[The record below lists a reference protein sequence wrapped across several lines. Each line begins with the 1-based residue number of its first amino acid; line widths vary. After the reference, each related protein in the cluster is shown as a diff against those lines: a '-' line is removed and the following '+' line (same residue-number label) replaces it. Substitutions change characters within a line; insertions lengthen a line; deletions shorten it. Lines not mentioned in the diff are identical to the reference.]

1 MKRCPQCNRVET
13 DDALVFCRVDGMAL
27 VGDSSSVSGVHGP
40 VKTGPASTL
49 SEIETSI
56 LPHATD
62 AGISRSTSPTTVL
75 DAQRTR
81 PRTREMRR
89 GKSRKAIVLA
99 IACVIVVA
107 LAFSI
112 YFYRTQNSRTVI
124 DSVAVL
130 PFQNV
135 SGDPNMDYLSDGVT
149 ESIINSLSRLS
160 DLKVMARS
168 TMFRFKGRESDP
180 QKVGKELGVT
190 AVMTGRMLQ
199 RGDELL
205 VTVELVNVADGTQ
218 LWGEQYNRRSSDLA
232 TVQQQIARDI
242 SEHLRLKLSGR
253 EQQLNKGGTNDTE
266 AYQSY
271 LRGRYFWN
279 KRTADGLRKAIEQ
292 FQQAID
298 RDPNY
303 ALAYAGLADCYLL
316 LEQYAGTPA
325 SETLSKAKAAATH
338 ALRIDDSLAE
348 AHTSLGFYYSQTWQW
363 DESEKEF
370 KRAINLN
377 PNYPT
382 AHQWY
387 HSYLRAQGQFDEALV
402 EIKRARELDPLSP
415 IVSVNLATVYIR
427 KGDLDSAMAEAIRL
441 RDLEPNF
448 ALSHAPLGRVYIKLL
463 KYPEAVAAFEANVAI
478 DRSAFALSELGHAY
492 AIAGRRDEALAIL
505 QELEGKYKRRE
516 SLGQYVA
523 LVYLGFG
530 DLDQAFA
537 WLERDYLSRSGLL
550 DFLITDPLFDSI
562 RGDARYASLLRR
574 MGLES

>member
-13 DDALVFCRVDGMAL
+13 DDTLVFCRTDGTPL
-27 VGDSSSVSGVHGP
+27 VTNSSSVSGAHSP
-40 VKTGPASTL
+40 VKPGSAL

-62 AGISRSTSPTTVL
+62 AEISRSTAPSTVL
-75 DAQRTR
+75 DASRS
-81 PRTREMRR
+81 PARTRELRR
-89 GKSRKAIVLA
+89 GKSRKVIVLA

-112 YFYRTQNSRTVI
+112 YFYRTWNDRTVI

-130 PFQNV
+130 PFQNA
-135 SGDPNMDYLSDGVT
+135 SGNPNMDYLSDGVT
-149 ESIINSLSRLS
+149 ESVINSLSRLS

-180 QKVGKELGVT
+180 QKVGQELGVS

-199 RGDELL
+199 RGDEL
-205 VTVELVNVADGTQ
+205 VVNVELVNVADGTQ
-218 LWGEQYNRRSSDLA
+218 LWGEQYNRRSTDLA
-232 TVQQQIARDI
+232 SLQQQIARDI

-253 EQQLNKGGTNDTE
+253 EQQLNKGGTSDTE

-292 FQQAID
+292 FQQAIE

-303 ALAYAGLADCYLL
+303 ALAYAGLADSYLL

-325 SETLSKAKAAATH
+325 SETLPKAKVAATH
-338 ALRIDDSLAE
+338 ALRIDESLAE
-348 AHTSLGFYYSQTWQW
+348 AHTSLAFYYSQTWQW

-370 KRAINLN
+370 KRAISLN

-387 HSYLRAQGQFDEALV
+387 QSYLRAQGRFDEAMS

-415 IVSVNLATVYIR
+415 ILGVNLAIVYIR

-448 ALSHAPLGRVYIKLL
+448 PLSHAPLGKVYIKQR
-463 KYPEAVAAFEANVAI
+463 KYPEAIAAFEADVAI
-478 DRSAFALSELGHAY
+478 DRTAFALSDLGYAY
-492 AIAGRRDEALAIL
+492 AIADRREEALAIL
-505 QELEGKYKRRE
+505 RELEEKYQKRE

-523 LVYLGFG
+523 LVHLGFG

-537 WLERDYLSRSGLL
+537 WLEKDYQARSGLL
-550 DFLITDPLFDSI
+550 DYLITDPLFDSI
-562 RGDARYASLLRR
+562 RGDPRYADLLRR
-574 MGLES
+574 MGLKP